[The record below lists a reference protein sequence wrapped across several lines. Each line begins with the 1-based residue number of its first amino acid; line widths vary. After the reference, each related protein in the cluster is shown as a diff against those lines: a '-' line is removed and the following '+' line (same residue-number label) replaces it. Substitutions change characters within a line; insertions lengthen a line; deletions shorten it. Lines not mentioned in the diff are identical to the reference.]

1 MMFGPLIAS
10 ANLGGEPF
18 KLTLKQCEHTAQ
30 RQLIKKL
37 THAFS
42 IPARAIL
49 QRQNIEKNCYHLL
62 SSYLHAKPSLVL
74 ITSLWQNQEK
84 V

>member
-49 QRQNIEKNCYHLL
+49 QRQNIEKTAIICYHLTFMRNP
-62 SSYLHAKPSLVL
+62 A
-74 ITSLWQNQEK
+74 WF
-84 V
+84 